1 MTMTAAEVKKERERR
16 SRKGGGGKNDWVKI
30 PADSTVYLRI
40 GPPWKKDGEVWK
52 DSIKHGYY
60 PREVYCAAN
69 DQDEDTGE
77 TRRCKVDKR
86 VKALKGDRSNFGK
99 KLWSLI
105 HERSEGLWNVLVVSK
120 KVKLANGKVFAKA
133 YKDNKFKIL
142 RLSPKWQDLLL
153 VVFEND
159 KFRKKSLLGV
169 SHPLW
174 GRLIKVRREGS
185 GKDDTNYT
193 FTAVKNTS
201 KISKSKVRRKKLLA
215 TLINLDG
222 VVSGSSDEELAAFLR
237 KMEKRAKKLAR
248 LDDDEDDDDDDEDD
262 EKDEDG
268 DEDSDSDDGG
278 DEEDEDE
285 AGEDDE
291 DDLEKRYRKMK
302 KKNKNKKKHKEEDD
316 DDDEDEED

>member
-1 MTMTAAEVKKERERR
+1 MTMTAAEVRKERERR
-16 SRKGGGGKNDWVKI
+16 SRKGGGGKNDWIKI
-30 PADSTVYLRI
+30 PADTTVFLRI
-40 GPPWKKDGEVWK
+40 GPPWKKNGEVWK
-52 DSIKHGYY
+52 DSLKHGYY

-69 DQDEDTGE
+69 DEDEDTGKQ
-77 TRRCKVDKR
+77 RRCKVDKR
-86 VKALKGDRSNFGK
+86 VEALKGDRSNFGK

-105 HERSEGLWNVLVVSK
+105 HERSEGLWNVLLVSK
-120 KVKLANGKVFAKA
+120 KVKLPSGKIIAKA

-153 VVFEND
+153 DVFTND
-159 KFRKKSLLGV
+159 KYREKSILGV
-169 SHPLW
+169 SHPLT

-193 FTAVKNTS
+193 FTAMKQES
-201 KISKSKVRRKKLLA
+201 RLAKSRGKRKKLLA

-268 DEDSDSDDGG
+268 DEDSDSDDGD

-285 AGEDDE
+285 GGSDDE
-291 DDLEKRYRKMK
+291 DALEKRYRKMK
-302 KKNKNKKKHKEEDD
+302 KKNKAKKKHKEEED
-316 DDDEDEED
+316 DDDEEDEE